1 MVSMHQEKDD
11 ILARV
16 FPDSTLRQRVMQT
29 IEAIHHAGGR
39 AYLVGGAVRD
49 LILVIPTKD
58 YDIEVHGLSLE
69 ALSTILSAIAPVNFI
84 GKSFG
89 VLKWHYSNID
99 WSLPRR
105 DFSGRKPEVI
115 IDPNMALKE
124 ALARRDLTINAMALD
139 PMTGTLIDP
148 FGGQDDLKNKLA
160 RSPDPKF
167 FTEDPLRF
175 YRVMQFIGRF
185 ELEADA
191 TLNEVCSTMDLR
203 FVSQERIHGE
213 FDKLFL
219 KSKQPSRG
227 IRWIHHIGRLHEILP
242 ELAMTVGVLQEYV
255 WHPEGDVFE
264 HSMQA
269 LDAASDG
276 IYHSDEE
283 RLLIVSSAL
292 CHDVGKALETRIVDG
307 RIRSTG
313 HDDKGIGM
321 AFTLINRLTA
331 VKKRIAAVCK
341 LVYHHMAPGSFMR
354 NNAKDA
360 AFKRLAVKLAPN
372 LSCRLLSLVATAD
385 MRGRN
390 AARGTPLPGP
400 VSVVEEFKARAQK
413 LGIFDGPEVPVLTGK
428 DLEGLVEQ
436 GPAMGKALARAYEI
450 QIGERIRSKEK
461 LIQRLL
467 HKGS

>member
-1 MVSMHQEKDD
+1 MMADLPKVHD
-11 ILARV
+11 ILDTL
-16 FPDSTLRQRVMQT
+16 FPDALQRAQVIQALES
-29 IEAIHHAGGR
+29 INKAGGQ

-49 LILVIPTKD
+49 LLLNIPTKD
-58 YDIEVHGLSLE
+58 QDIEIHGLSLE
-69 ALSTILSAIAPVNFI
+69 KLSALLSTIAPVNVI

-89 VLKWHYSNID
+89 VLKWHYSTID

-105 DFSGRKPEVI
+105 DFAGRKPEVI
-115 IDPNMALKE
+115 IDPSMAIKD
-124 ALARRDLTINAMALD
+124 ALIRRDLTINAMALD
-139 PMTGTLIDP
+139 LMSGALIDP
-148 FGGQDDLKNKLA
+148 FGGQEDLKNKVA
-160 RSPDPKF
+160 RSPDPQF

-185 ELEADA
+185 ELEPDHA
-191 TLNEVCSTMDLR
+191 LNEVCSIMDLR
-203 FVSQERIHGE
+203 YVSQERIHGE

-269 LDAASDG
+269 LDAAADAA
-276 IYHSDEE
+276 YHDDEE
-283 RLLIVSSAL
+283 RLLIVSAAL
-292 CHDVGKALETRIVDG
+292 CHDVGKALETRIAEG

-313 HDDKGIGM
+313 HDDQGVGL
-321 AFTLINRLTA
+321 AFALINRLTA
-331 VKKRIAAVCK
+331 VKKRIVAVCK

-372 LSCRLLSLVATAD
+372 LSCRILSMVATAD

-390 AARGTPLPGP
+390 AARGRPLPGP
-400 VSVVEEFKARAQK
+400 ISVVEEFKERAQK
-413 LGIFDGPEVPVLTGK
+413 LGIFDGPEVAVLTGK
-428 DLEGLVEQ
+428 DLEGLVEP
-436 GPAMGKALARAYEI
+436 GPALGRALAHAYEI
-450 QIGERIRSKEK
+450 QIGEKIRSKEK
-461 LIQRLL
+461 LIQRVL
-467 HKGS
+467 KN